1 MIRGESLTSDPM
13 ETTFRP
19 ANGPPEAVA
28 IVRAVTEF
36 IDVGSSSDIAA
47 GRMASYRVNGRRVV
61 VYHTASGFHA
71 SDDRC
76 PHRGGPLAEGDL
88 MGEEIVCPWHLW
100 GFDVRSGVCPGNPE
114 VRVTTHEVR
123 VENDR
128 LLVRVNPVEEALSQ
142 P

>member
-1 MIRGESLTSDPM
+1 
-13 ETTFRP
+13 
-19 ANGPPEAVA
+19 
-28 IVRAVTEF
+28 VTEF
-36 IDVGSSSDIAA
+36 IDVGWSNDIAV
-47 GRMASYRVNGRRVV
+47 GRMASYRVNGRGVV

-76 PHRGGPLAEGDL
+76 PHRGGPLVEGDL

-100 GFDVRSGVCPGNPE
+100 AFDIRSGVCPGNPE

-128 LLVRVNPVEEALSQ
+128 LLLRVNPAEEALSQ